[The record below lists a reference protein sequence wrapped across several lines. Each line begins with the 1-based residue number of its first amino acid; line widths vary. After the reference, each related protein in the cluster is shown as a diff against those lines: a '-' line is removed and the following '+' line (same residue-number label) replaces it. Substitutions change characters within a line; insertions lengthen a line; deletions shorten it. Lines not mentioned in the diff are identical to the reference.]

1 MRTHRVDLE
10 RQLIKEKTMGRPINK
25 KHIGDG
31 AGKIQVTAVRF
42 AAGAEIAAATESHI
56 VSQRSTNKFNV
67 TDGTKTEVCT
77 LVNKTPGALAAS
89 EFCINIADSAGVTK
103 QVTKLRNRTMQVEGG
118 TATVGNAKW
127 ARTAAGKSAA
137 QERPITG
144 ATAANPVVIT
154 SNGHALANG
163 TKVSIRGVVG
173 MVQLNTATSY
183 TVASTDTN
191 TFALAG
197 IDGSGFTGY
206 TSGGVATVAAT
217 ETGGIVVDAQA
228 T

>member
-1 MRTHRVDLE
+1 
-10 RQLIKEKTMGRPINK
+10 MGRPINK

-31 AGKIQVTAVRF
+31 TGKIQVTAVRF

-89 EFCINIADSAGVTK
+89 EFCINVADSAGVTK
-103 QVTKLRNRTMQVEGG
+103 QVTKLRNRTMQVEG
-118 TATVGNAKW
+118 NSSAKW
-127 ARTAAGKSAA
+127 ARSATGTSTAVEKA
-137 QERPITG
+137 ITG
-144 ATAANPVVIT
+144 ATAADPVVIT
-154 SNGHALANG
+154 SNGHGLANG

-173 MVQLNTATSY
+173 MVELNIETAY
-183 TVASTDTN
+183 TVAATATN

-197 IDGSGFTGY
+197 VDGSGFTGY
-206 TSGGVATVAAT
+206 TSGGVATAAAT
-217 ETGGIVVDAQA
+217 TAGSIVVDAQA
-228 T
+228 S